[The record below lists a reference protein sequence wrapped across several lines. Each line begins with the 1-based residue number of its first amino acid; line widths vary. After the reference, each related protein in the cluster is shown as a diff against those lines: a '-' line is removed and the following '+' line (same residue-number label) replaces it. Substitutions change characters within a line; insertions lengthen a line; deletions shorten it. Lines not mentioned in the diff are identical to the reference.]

1 MGEEKFLGLQTRN
14 TKKTQNSEL
23 HCTAGEGAQRKK
35 PASPSEGKKNKKKR
49 DSANHGASWEK
60 IVSFQSEVI
69 PFTLSHCKWKERV
82 EQGRKGAGSP
92 NEVGVQGL
100 FKPSNDT
107 SKPHFETILQHTAMA
122 HRRGPLERLCCCG
135 ARGAGPSRAGSP
147 RAAANTHGVCVRLLL
162 PTLEKVGNA
171 FCDSLG
177 RHGTCDGS
185 GYAVS
190 IHAQVPPPMSNDPSV
205 TKKLQCEHRGGD
217 ALDTVFIG
225 HRRSFK
231 TLNRVLRQ
239 FKYGLALH
247 T

>member
-1 MGEEKFLGLQTRN
+1 M
-14 TKKTQNSEL
+14 
-23 HCTAGEGAQRKK
+23 
-35 PASPSEGKKNKKKR
+35 
-49 DSANHGASWEK
+49 
-60 IVSFQSEVI
+60 
-69 PFTLSHCKWKERV
+69 

-177 RHGTCDGS
+177 RHRTCDGS
-185 GYAVS
+185 GYAVP
-190 IHAQVPPPMSNDPSV
+190 IHAQVPPPMSNDLSV
-205 TKKLQCEHRGGD
+205 TKKLQCEHRGGGC
-217 ALDTVFIG
+217 IG
-225 HRRSFK
+225 HSFHW
-231 TLNRVLRQ
+231 TQEEFQNIESGIEAVQIWFGIAYLTSAALRNLQ
-239 FKYGLALH
+239 
-247 T
+247 